1 MIKLFIHSLR
11 KTYGL
16 LLLVLFSLNGC
27 GIYSFTGASI
37 PAEMK
42 TVSVAFFENNAPMVV
57 PYLSQQFTEA
67 LKERI
72 RNQSSLSLVRS
83 DADAGF
89 EGRITD
95 YSIRPA
101 AIQGNE
107 RAGLERL
114 TISVSVKFTNV
125 IKPELS
131 FEKTFSRFKDF
142 STQSKSIQAQEQEL
156 IKDINVQLT
165 EDIFNAAFANW

>member
-1 MIKLFIHSLR
+1 MLFA
-11 KTYGL
+11 
-16 LLLVLFSLNGC
+16 LVMLNGC
-27 GIYSFTGASI
+27 GMYSFSGASI
-37 PAEMK
+37 PVEMK
-42 TVSVAFFENNAPMVV
+42 TVSVQFFENNAPMVV
-57 PYLSQQFTEA
+57 PYLSQQFTED

-72 RNQSSLSLVRS
+72 RNQSRLSLVRAE
-83 DADAGF
+83 ADASF

-95 YSIRPA
+95 YNIRPA

-114 TISVSVKFTNV
+114 TISVSVKYTNIAKPDLNFERTFT
-125 IKPELS
+125 
-131 FEKTFSRFKDF
+131 RFKDF
-142 STQSKSIQAQEQEL
+142 STQGKSIQAQEQQL